1 MPSGSNNTS
10 LPRYSIA
17 MLSACALAYEV
28 LLMRLFSII
37 QWHHFAYMIISL
49 ALLGYGASGTFLSF
63 FSQHLQRHFSKVYL
77 ANILLFSL
85 TTIICFLVAQ
95 QIPFNAEEILL
106 DVKQS
111 FYLLY
116 IYLLLT
122 LPFFFAANA
131 IGLAFMKHRQHISQI
146 YAADMIGAGL
156 GSIVIIALL
165 FYLLPNEA
173 LRLLAV
179 LGILAGVL
187 ACWELGIV
195 RKTRL
200 IFIPLLV
207 LLLLLPTKWT
217 TLTISPY
224 KSLEQTMRITGT
236 RMIAEHSSPLALLN
250 IIESPV
256 IPFRHAP
263 GLSFNA
269 DIEPPKQIGIFSDA
283 DSMTVITENSGNK
296 KDFRYLDQ
304 ITSALPYHFRQLD
317 DVLILGAGG
326 GADIL
331 QANYHGVTNIDAV
344 ELNPQIVKLMREKYA
359 VFSGQLYNQANTH
372 IHIDEARGFV
382 SASNKQFDLI
392 QMAMFDSFSA
402 SSAGLY
408 ALSESYLYTVE
419 AFQTYLAHLKTNGYL
434 AISRWVK
441 LPARDTLKLLA
452 TAIAALK
459 KNEIVDIEKSIV
471 LIRSWQTSTLIIKNG
486 HFSKKEITALQN
498 FCQQRSFDVAYYP
511 NIKATEVNIYNRLRQ
526 PYYYQAAN
534 ALLTEDSERYIEN
547 YKFNLQPTTDDHPY
561 FFNFFKWSTLEEILK
576 LSGKGGLPLLEW
588 GYLILIA
595 TLLQAL
601 VISFVLILLPLII
614 FKPEQQKSP
623 LNGLGRLRTFAYFS
637 LLGLAFLFIEIAYMQ
652 KFILFLHHPL
662 YAIAVVLAAFLV
674 FAGLGSNYSTRFA
687 QQENQHKGVMI
698 AVGSISIISVIYLFS
713 LTPIFNTLIGLPTV
727 IKVLFTIILIA
738 PLAFFMGMPFPLGLS
753 MLQDKEHHLIP
764 WAWGINGCASVI
776 SAIVA
781 TLLALH
787 FGFSLVI
794 FAAVLFYC
802 SAALLLIK
810 KYH

>member
-1 MPSGSNNTS
+1 MPSGSNTTS

-17 MLSACALAYEV
+17 LLSASALGYEV

-49 ALLGYGASGTFLSF
+49 ALLGYGASGTFLSL
-63 FSQHLQRHFSKVYL
+63 FSQHLQRHFCKVYL
-77 ANILLFSL
+77 TNILLFSL
-85 TTIICFLVAQ
+85 STISCFLIAQ

-106 DVKQS
+106 DVNQS

-131 IGLAFMKHRQHISQI
+131 IGLVFMKHRQHISQI

-156 GSIVIIALL
+156 GSIAIIVLL
-165 FYLLPNEA
+165 FFLLPNEA

-179 LGILAGVL
+179 LGILVGVL
-187 ACWELGIV
+187 ACWELGV
-195 RKTRL
+195 DGKTRL

-207 LLLLLPTKWT
+207 LPLLLPTTWT
-217 TLTISPY
+217 TLNISPY
-224 KSLEQTMRITGT
+224 KSLQQTMRITGT
-236 RMIAEHSSPLALLN
+236 RIVAEYSSPLALLN
-250 IIESPV
+250 IIESPD

-263 GLSFNA
+263 GLSLNA

-283 DSMTVITENSGNK
+283 DNMTVITENSGNK
-296 KDFRYLDQ
+296 KDFRYLDY

-326 GADIL
+326 GADVL
-331 QANYHGVTNIDAV
+331 QANYHEVANIDAV
-344 ELNPQIVKLMREKYA
+344 ELNPQIVDLLRKNYA
-359 VFSGQLYNQANTH
+359 LFSGQLYNQANAH
-372 IHIDEARGFV
+372 FHIDEARGFV
-382 SASNKQFDLI
+382 SASDKQFDLI

-402 SSAGLY
+402 SAAGLY

-419 AFQTYLAHLKTNGYL
+419 AFQQYLSHLKTNGYL
-434 AISRWVK
+434 AISRWGK
-441 LPARDTLKLLA
+441 LPPRDTLKLLA

-459 KNEIVDIEKSIV
+459 QNETIDIEKSIV

-511 NIKATEVNIYNRLRQ
+511 GVSATEANIYNRLMQ
-526 PYYYQAAN
+526 PYFYQGAK
-534 ALLTEDSERYIEN
+534 ALIAEDSEHYFEN
-547 YKFNLQPTTDDHPY
+547 YKFNLRPATDDRPY
-561 FFNFFKWSTLEEILK
+561 FFNFFKWSTLEEILE

-601 VISFVLILLPLII
+601 VISFALIVLPLVI

-662 YAIAVVLAAFLV
+662 YAIAVVLTSFLV
-674 FAGLGSNYSTRFA
+674 FAGLGSNYSKRFA
-687 QQENQHKGVMI
+687 QHPRKGVMI
-698 AVGSISIISVIYLFS
+698 AVSSISIISVIYLFS
-713 LTPIFNTLIGLPTV
+713 LTPIFNILISLPTV
-727 IKVLFTIILIA
+727 IKVLITIILIA
-738 PLAFFMGMPFPLGLS
+738 PLAFYMGMPFPLGLS
-753 MLQDKEHHLIP
+753 ILRDKEHYLIP
-764 WAWGINGCASVI
+764 WAWGINGCASVL
-776 SAIVA
+776 SAIIA

-794 FAAVLFYC
+794 FTAFLFYC

-810 KYH
+810 KRH